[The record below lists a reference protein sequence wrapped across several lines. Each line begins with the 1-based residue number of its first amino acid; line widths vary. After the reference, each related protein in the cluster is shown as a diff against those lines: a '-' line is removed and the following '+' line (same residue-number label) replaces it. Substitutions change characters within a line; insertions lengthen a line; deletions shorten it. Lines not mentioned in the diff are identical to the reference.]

1 MSDKA
6 TSATLE
12 KAYFGGGC
20 FWCTEAIFQE
30 VRGVHSVTS
39 GYAGGTSKRPSYF
52 TVSEGI
58 TGHAEVIEVVF
69 DPTVIKYEQLLDIFF
84 HTHNPT
90 TLNQQGADTGTQY
103 RSIILATSD
112 AQIAAAKAFIQ
123 QLKDTGEFADAIVTE
138 IKPFEAFY
146 PAEDY
151 HKDYYKKNTD
161 VPYCQVV
168 ISPKM
173 AKFHQRFKRLLKDSN
188 PQQ

>member
-1 MSDKA
+1 MSNQRA
-6 TSATLE
+6 TMQE

-30 VRGVHSVTS
+30 LKGVTSVTS
-39 GYAGGTSKRPSYF
+39 GYAGGISKRPSYF

-58 TGHAEVIEVVF
+58 TGHAEVIEIAF
-69 DPTVIKYEQLLDIFF
+69 DPSIITYEQLLDVFF

-90 TLNQQGADTGTQY
+90 TLNQQGADVGTQY
-103 RSIILATSD
+103 RSIILTTSD
-112 AQIAAAKAFIQ
+112 DQAKTAKAFIQ
-123 QLKDTGEFADAIVTE
+123 QLKSVGEFSDPIVTE

-146 PAEDY
+146 PAENY
-151 HKDYYKKNTD
+151 HKNYYKKNTD

-173 AKFHQRFKRLLKDSN
+173 AKFHQRFKALLKNSN
-188 PQQ
+188 SP